1 MATFATFNPVS
12 EFQSGRS
19 NARTIQAQEQG
30 IAREQAAAPV
40 RNQLADLQLSQAKV
54 GAQRES
60 TEFGQQQALSGAK
73 ILNQSLVAL
82 RGLPPEQREQAFAS
96 IRPQLE
102 QFDIDLST
110 VTPENLT
117 DSALDQGIT
126 KTQALIGQP
135 APEKGFT
142 LSPGQERFGPGGES
156 IASVAPK
163 PVKSEISTAQ
173 AIPDVL
179 LKGLSPDLAEKGAA
193 AFSAAGGG
201 KDGMT
206 AFQKI
211 VDKGTEQQRRLASP
225 GILKANFPQAS
236 RAEQAQL
243 QGAMDAA
250 KTTESGL
257 VAAGK
262 VRVEQQRIK
271 KAKVF
276 QNRGIALL
284 DSILA
289 NAELADVVGSIEGS
303 DESVLPFGGKK
314 IRSDGEANAIADIE
328 EAGNIFTAENLKLMS
343 GVLSETDIKILS
355 NLAGGALNRLRS
367 EERFVTDVTEMRD
380 RLASQI
386 AVTVDERDA
395 ENSVNTNE
403 QALAWA
409 NANPNDPRAA
419 AILAKIQGNQ

>member
-1 MATFATFNPVS
+1 MAATFNPVAA
-12 EFQSGRS
+12 FQTGRS

-30 IAREQAAAPV
+30 IAREQAAAPR

-54 GAQRES
+54 GAQRQA
-60 TEFGQQQALSGAK
+60 TQFGKQQAISGAK

-110 VTPENLT
+110 ITPEALT
-117 DSALDQGIT
+117 DSVLDQGIIN
-126 KTQALIGQP
+126 TQALIGQP
-135 APEKGFT
+135 EPVPKEKGFT
-142 LSPGQERFGPGGES
+142 LSQGQERFGPGGES
-156 IASVAPK
+156 ISRVAPK
-163 PVKSEISTAQ
+163 APKIGAETT
-173 AIPDVL
+173 IPEVL
-179 LKGLSPDLAEKGAA
+179 LSGLNQDLAEKGSA
-193 AFSAAGGG
+193 AFTAAGGG
-201 KDGMT
+201 KDGLS

-211 VDKGTEQQRRLASP
+211 VDQGTEQQRRLASP

-236 RAEQAQL
+236 RAERAQL

-257 VAAGK
+257 VAANK

-276 QNRGIALL
+276 QARGIALL
-284 DSILA
+284 DNILS
-289 NAELADVVGSIEGS
+289 NNELADVIGSIEGS

-367 EERFVTDVTEMRD
+367 EERFITDVTEMRD
-380 RLASQI
+380 RLASEI
-386 AVTVDERDA
+386 AVTVDERDQ
-395 ENSVNTNE
+395 EDNGVIM
-403 QALAWA
+403 QDA
-409 NANPNDPRAA
+409 NGNRARVFKDGRVEE
-419 AILAKIQGNQ
+419 L